1 LVIAGIVTLIRGAV
15 LAGVLLIVVGLPV
28 GPCGVSVF
36 TEEARVRPASRK
48 ANRMWEF
55 RAGVGI
61 VSLKRDFVGY
71 DVEGSD
77 GSSIGKIDKASWE
90 AGSTYL
96 VVDTRFWIF
105 GKKRVI
111 PAGLVERVDVEAETV
126 FVDLS
131 KAEIKAAPDFGE
143 RHRRLSG
150 EHEAYYASFEDR

>member
-1 LVIAGIVTLIRGAV
+1 
-15 LAGVLLIVVGLPV
+15 
-28 GPCGVSVF
+28 
-36 TEEARVRPASRK
+36 
-48 ANRMWEF
+48 MWEF

-71 DVEGSD
+71 EVEGSD
-77 GSSIGKIDKASWE
+77 GSSIGKIDKSSWD
-90 AGSTYL
+90 AGSAYL
-96 VVDTRFWIF
+96 VVDTRFWRF

-143 RHRRLSG
+143 HRRLSA
-150 EHEAYYASFEDR
+150 EHEAYYASFGDR